1 MFLVIFQLS
10 HDKLYGSLR
19 PLNVIGRAVIT
30 GWGPGI
36 SSGFHAYK
44 PRYFHRKTEDKYKKE
59 IPSCLIPHLLVVF
72 TQQLEILVKT
82 LNWCVLICLLSK
94 LSLLF

>member
-1 MFLVIFQLS
+1 MI
-10 HDKLYGSLR
+10 LYGSLR

-30 GWGPGI
+30 GWGQ
-36 SSGFHAYK
+36 GFPAASMHIT
-44 PRYFHRKTEDKYKKE
+44 PSYFHRKTEDKYKKE

-72 TQQLEILVKT
+72 TRQVEILVKT
-82 LNWCVLICLLSK
+82 LNWCVLICLLSQ